1 MNKKGGGA
9 RTLYDVTQLLE
20 SADQADARMRR
31 VLELL
36 RDLVPYE
43 QCAMLEARLG
53 HDPRVV
59 LVPEP
64 PPEARAVLAR
74 DAGRPLRAA
83 RRPGRAHA
91 RGLGVRGGAPR
102 RAARGARRGD
112 RHLAGAVVGDG
123 IQRGAPARAVG
134 DRGEARRLHHDPGRE
149 RRSRGP
155 RPRARRG
162 TARRRGGPRREGRIA
177 GARFSRAQ
185 DARSPERKTASSS
198 TRSRRRPSG
207 STSCSARRASR
218 PRSCA

>member
-1 MNKKGGGA
+1 MNIG

-20 SADQADARMRR
+20 SADSADERVRR

-53 HDPRVV
+53 HDPHVV

-64 PPEARAVLAR
+64 SPEERVVLTRTLVDIFGQLVDTDART
-74 DAGRPLRAA
+74 LRG
-83 RRPGRAHA
+83 PGP
-91 RGLGVRGGAPR
+91 VRGGAPR

-149 RRSRGP
+149 RRARGA

-162 TARRRGGPRREGRIA
+162 TARRRGGPRREGRAA
-177 GARFSRAQ
+177 GAGFSRSSGRLF
-185 DARSPERKTASSS
+185 ARPTTAPSTSSS
-198 TRSRRRPSG
+198 TGSRRRPSA
-207 STSCSARRASR
+207 STTCSARRASR